1 MQRKLLLLGAATLPA
16 IVGLEPAESAV
27 IFSTGG
33 STISQDFDSL
43 GATAWTNDSTL
54 PGWSLFRQPSP
65 GTALTAIAIG
75 DGGSN
80 AGSIYSFGSA
90 GGSDRALGGTGS
102 GGAYFGSPAS
112 GAVAAWVAVSITN
125 DTSAEIDSL
134 TVNYDGEQWRN
145 GGNTSTQTMPL
156 QYGFGPTF
164 ASVANWINPGGSFDF
179 TSPTTGA
186 SAAALDG
193 NLAANR
199 VAGLGGTVS
208 GLTWA
213 PSDTLWIRWTE
224 TNDSGNDHG
233 LAIDNFSFSATNV
246 PEPAALGSMA
256 LAATTLIRRRRR

>member
-1 MQRKLLLLGAATLPA
+1 MRKGLSLLAAAMLPA
-16 IVGLEPAESAV
+16 LAGVEPARGAV

-43 GATAWTNDSTL
+43 SATAWTNDSTL
-54 PGWSLFRQPSP
+54 PGWSLFRQPAP

-80 AGSIYSFGSA
+80 AGSMYSFGS
-90 GGSDRALGGTGS
+90 GGSTERALGGTGS

-112 GAVAAWVAVSITN
+112 GALAGWIAVSITN
-125 DTSAEIDSL
+125 DTGAEIDSF

-145 GGNTSTQTMPL
+145 GGSTSAQTMPL
-156 QYGFGPTF
+156 EYGFGATF
-164 ASVANWINPGGSFDF
+164 ATVASWISPGASFNF

-199 VAGLGGTVS
+199 IAGLGGTVN

-213 PSDTLWIRWTE
+213 PSDTLWVRWTE
-224 TNDSGNDHG
+224 TNDTGNDHG
-233 LAIDNFSFSATNV
+233 LGIDNFSFSATNV
-246 PEPAALGSMA
+246 PEPAALGSTA
-256 LAATTLIRRRRR
+256 LAASMLIRRRRR